1 MIDERTIDRIEDLGG
16 CLGLVFF
23 DHQPQATTAR
33 VRPFVWAFL
42 LLRGAVRG
50 EEIVSALSGQVADED
65 LRAWDDHLGRTELQV
80 VVDDTLAE
88 MVAHN
93 ILRRNE
99 SNLFVL
105 RPEQLSKATSLA
117 CSLNAQL
124 PEHLL
129 IEADGQV

>member
-16 CLGLVFF
+16 CLGLVVF
-23 DHQPQATTAR
+23 DHQPQATAAR

-50 EEIVSALSGQVADED
+50 EEIVSALTGQVADED
-65 LRAWDDHLGRTELQV
+65 LRAWDDHLGRTQLQA

-88 MVAHN
+88 MVAHK

-105 RPEQLSKATSLA
+105 RPEQLGKATSLA

-124 PEHLL
+124 PDHLL

>member
-16 CLGLVFF
+16 CLGLVVF
-23 DHQPQATTAR
+23 DHQPQATAAR

-50 EEIVSALSGQVADED
+50 EEIVSALTGQVADED
-65 LRAWDDHLGRTELQV
+65 LKSWDDHLGRTELQV

-88 MVAHN
+88 MVAHK

-105 RPEQLSKATSLA
+105 RPEQLGKATSLA

-124 PEHLL
+124 PDHLL